1 MNAFDPSLAARI
13 KEAANIAVIVID
25 DEEKA
30 IPVAEALVAGGV
42 TAIELT
48 LRTPAAFNAMKRIT
62 SAFPQMIV
70 GAGTVL
76 RAEQLGQARDAG
88 ATFAVAPGLNPA
100 IVEKA
105 MEIGIPFA
113 PGVMTPSEIDR
124 ALELGCIL
132 QKFFPAEP
140 MGGLKTLK
148 AMVAPFKHLNPTFI
162 PLGGLKPENTKE
174 YLASP
179 LIAACGGSWMCTPAL
194 IAAGDW
200 ATIRANAELATRLA
214 KEARG

>member
-1 MNAFDPSLAARI
+1 MNAFDPALAARI
-13 KEAANIAVIVID
+13 KEAANIAVLVLD

-30 IPVAEALVAGGV
+30 IPLAEALIAGGV
-42 TAIELT
+42 TAMELT
-48 LRTPAAFNAMKRIT
+48 LRTPAALRAMKRIT
-62 SAFPQMIV
+62 AAFPQMIV

-76 RAEQLGQARDAG
+76 RADQLAQARDAG

-148 AMVAPFKHLNPTFI
+148 AMVAPFKHLGPTFI

-179 LIAACGGSWMCTPAL
+179 LIAACGGSWMCAPAL
-194 IAAGDW
+194 IAASDW
-200 ATIRANAELATRLA
+200 AAIRANAELATRLA